1 MLPNGMCHV
10 YRLRGP
16 LALLCFVFVLPLSTL
31 VRPAQCGAVTYDLV
45 LTGGRVIDPAAQL
58 DGVRNIAIS
67 NGKVAAISTRA
78 LQGKQRIVPGC
89 DIARRGKVGG
99 RSEPETAQNRG
110 DMDRDPDSGARRQAA
125 LVALTP
131 VGEGRPLVVKMSV
144 DVDKHCHNLRPF
156 YLGGFLS
163 GEIGMETTVSR
174 ARAVLF
180 EPRATFKEVDSEF
193 TKPGAIWGRYILPL
207 ALLGPLA
214 GAIGRLVFGKRIAG
228 MSLPES
234 VSITG
239 ATIWFGISL
248 VLQLAAVFG
257 LTQIISLLAPGFG
270 GQKNDVQALKVAAY
284 ASTPM
289 WVAGIFNIHGRFLM
303 VGIIISLYSLYLL
316 YLGLPTLMKV
326 PQDRSMGYT
335 AVVIIAAIVVFLL
348 VSTYTLF

>member
-1 MLPNGMCHV
+1 
-10 YRLRGP
+10 
-16 LALLCFVFVLPLSTL
+16 
-31 VRPAQCGAVTYDLV
+31 
-45 LTGGRVIDPAAQL
+45 
-58 DGVRNIAIS
+58 
-67 NGKVAAISTRA
+67 
-78 LQGKQRIVPGC
+78 
-89 DIARRGKVGG
+89 
-99 RSEPETAQNRG
+99 
-110 DMDRDPDSGARRQAA
+110 
-125 LVALTP
+125 
-131 VGEGRPLVVKMSV
+131 
-144 DVDKHCHNLRPF
+144 
-156 YLGGFLS
+156 
-163 GEIGMETTVSR
+163 METTVSR
-174 ARAVLF
+174 ARSVLF

-239 ATIWFGISL
+239 AITWFGISL
-248 VLQLAAVFG
+248 VLQLAAVFA

-289 WVAGIFNIHGRFLM
+289 WVAGIFNLHGRFLM

-316 YLGLPTLMKV
+316 YLGLPILMKV